1 MLRAPHIKAFTNEKN
16 VSEIN
21 NIVNVSYGSVSDQP
35 YKELSVSKNSQGCYG
50 ESQDDSAGYNKTRD
64 IEIEQNTK
72 SEKILKLMLEAYKN
86 NPLHINDYIVLTEEK
101 LVELVMELTSAQ
113 KVELSISADI
123 ACCGPISKITYLEGI
138 IVTKDDSAKDFK
150 IGYNEEYRF
159 LDSYRIAT
167 DFVVKAKM

>member
-1 MLRAPHIKAFTNEKN
+1 
-16 VSEIN
+16 
-21 NIVNVSYGSVSDQP
+21 
-35 YKELSVSKNSQGCYG
+35 
-50 ESQDDSAGYNKTRD
+50 
-64 IEIEQNTK
+64 
-72 SEKILKLMLEAYKN
+72 MLEAYKN

-101 LVELVMELTSAQ
+101 LVELVVELTSAQ

-138 IVTKDDSAKDFK
+138 IVTKDEASKDFK

-167 DFVVKAKM
+167 DFVVKA

>member
-16 VSEIN
+16 ASEIN
-21 NIVNVSYGSVSDQP
+21 NIVNVSYGTPEKTVYEQV
-35 YKELSVSKNSQGCYG
+35 YKDVVDPIQE
-50 ESQDDSAGYNKTRD
+50 KTRE
-64 IEIEQNTK
+64 ITIEQNTK

-138 IVTKDDSAKDFK
+138 IVTKDDAAKDFK

>member
-16 VSEIN
+16 ASEIN
-21 NIVNVSYGSVSDQP
+21 NIVNVSYGTPEKTVYEQP
-35 YKELSVSKNSQGCYG
+35 YKDVVDPIQE
-50 ESQDDSAGYNKTRD
+50 KTRE
-64 IEIEQNTK
+64 ITIEQNTK

-86 NPLHINDYIVLTEEK
+86 NPLHVNDYIVLTEEK
-101 LVELVMELTSAQ
+101 LVALVMELTGAQ

-138 IVTKDDSAKDFK
+138 IVTKNESSKDFK

-159 LDSYRIAT
+159 LESYRISS
-167 DFVVKAKM
+167 DFVVKSN

>member
-16 VSEIN
+16 ASEIN
-21 NIVNVSYGSVSDQP
+21 NIVNVSYGTPEKTVYEQV
-35 YKELSVSKNSQGCYG
+35 YKTSQDGFG
-50 ESQDDSAGYNKTRD
+50 VGQDDSAGLSKTRE
-64 IEIEQNTK
+64 ITIEQNTK

-138 IVTKDDSAKDFK
+138 IVTKDEASKDFK

>member
-16 VSEIN
+16 ASEIN
-21 NIVNVSYGSVSDQP
+21 NIVNVSYGTPEKTVYEQVVDPIQ
-35 YKELSVSKNSQGCYG
+35 E
-50 ESQDDSAGYNKTRD
+50 KTR
-64 IEIEQNTK
+64 EVTIEQNTK

-138 IVTKDDSAKDFK
+138 IVTKDDAAKDFK

>member
-16 VSEIN
+16 ASEIN
-21 NIVNVSYGSVSDQP
+21 NIVNVSYGPPEKTVYEQAA
-35 YKELSVSKNSQGCYG
+35 YK
-50 ESQDDSAGYNKTRD
+50 DDSVVDPIQEKTR
-64 IEIEQNTK
+64 EVTIEQNTK